1 MKFGRVWWG
10 EDEELDN
17 KELHGEEPDWIESG
31 YDDNNNDKDDIQLQ
45 KSVWFLGTG
54 NAHKRENDWMKLL
67 IQITNNLK

>member
-10 EDEELDN
+10 EDEELDK

-45 KSVWFLGTG
+45 KVCDSWGLAMLTKGKMIG
-54 NAHKRENDWMKLL
+54 WSCWSR
-67 IQITNNLK
+67 